1 MCGRVDYTDSVFRL
15 CGNTIGENGISSFWL
30 YFLVSL
36 TDRAEL
42 WSAYRGVKCVDFRQK
57 FGIFLSGEVG
67 QSTVAKILSVRD
79 LGGRR
84 ITHSKILTPP
94 LGLLKNWKK
103 TFWGRPP
110 RGPGP
115 KFKGSP
121 STAYSR
127 SLAGP
132 VGCKTKSS
140 AIAEGPR
147 DAQCQ
152 LKSCQLPRNSAQ
164 TTCTTSPEQIKVI
177 KLERQGNV

>member
-42 WSAYRGVKCVDFRQK
+42 WSAYRGGKCAKSEENPRWEFSRNSRNRRFSAK
-57 FGIFLSGEVG
+57 IRNFLSGEVG
-67 QSTVAKILSVRD
+67 QSTVAKILSVMD

-110 RGPGP
+110 RGPGA
-115 KFKGSP
+115 K
-121 STAYSR
+121 
-127 SLAGP
+127 
-132 VGCKTKSS
+132 
-140 AIAEGPR
+140 I
-147 DAQCQ
+147 
-152 LKSCQLPRNSAQ
+152 
-164 TTCTTSPEQIKVI
+164 
-177 KLERQGNV
+177 